1 MSDATIITLNARL
14 RMDMPALQI
23 EWRFFLHFNSKEE
36 LLVAGLEERFDELV
50 AAMNQVAATDPV
62 W

>member
-23 EWRFFLHFNSKEE
+23 EWRFFLYFNSKEHGV
-36 LLVAGLEERFDELV
+36 LLFRKNKF
-50 AAMNQVAATDPV
+50 MI
-62 W
+62 